1 MFENVAIRILVGVV
15 IIALGFMV
23 LKFLSADKATTVVE
37 YKAPVDRKKQVVAKL
52 NLPKGILKRP
62 GAPTTQNSVSFA
74 PSAVDATMDPY
85 GAVILVSASFATIA
99 YRNGIHP
106 AHFWM
111 VVLVAFELGYL
122 TPPVALNQLLAR
134 SVVGEAEWAE
144 ARREGTSFFSR
155 NESVIVPC
163 AVMAI
168 ALLGVAFI
176 PLAFY

>member
-85 GAVILVSASFATIA
+85 GAWDTN
-99 YRNGIHP
+99 RNSSSGI
-106 AHFWM
+106 M
-111 VVLVAFELGYL
+111 
-122 TPPVALNQLLAR
+122 NQLNNVDALTSGQMAPITSPTVSTVNQLP
-134 SVVGEAEWAE
+134 SV
-144 ARREGTSFFSR
+144 
-155 NESVIVPC
+155 P
-163 AVMAI
+163 
-168 ALLGVAFI
+168 LLDGYSGDDGDLFGSD
-176 PLAFY
+176 L